1 MVIAAEVKAL
11 PALSVVVTRRSYWPS
26 ATVVVSK
33 LAAWFVQVPAP
44 AGERWNT
51 TVATPDAE
59 PPTSVS
65 AELLVSAIVPRTFA
79 ATAGA
84 VTAPVGR
91 VLSTRIVIAAE
102 VKALPA
108 LSVVVTRRSYW
119 PSATV
124 VVSKLA
130 AWLVQVPAPAGDPWN
145 WTVATP
151 EPASAELLVSAIVPR
166 TFAPAAG
173 AVTAPVGAVLST
185 RT

>member
-1 MVIAAEVKAL
+1 MSAIVPRTFAPAAGAVTVPVGRVLSTRMVIAAEVKAL

-44 AGERWNT
+44 AEER
-51 TVATPDAE
+51 
-59 PPTSVS
+59 
-65 AELLVSAIVPRTFA
+65 
-79 ATAGA
+79 
-84 VTAPVGR
+84 
-91 VLSTRIVIAAE
+91 
-102 VKALPA
+102 
-108 LSVVVTRRSYW
+108 
-119 PSATV
+119 
-124 VVSKLA
+124 
-130 AWLVQVPAPAGDPWN
+130 WN

-173 AVTAPVGAVLST
+173 VVTAPVGAVLST